1 MQQTARKNE
10 WPLDKMCLHCDVTR
24 KQKEEFTVPP
34 REGAYIN
41 GLYMEGAR
49 WDVTSGVVAD
59 SRWKELFFSMPV
71 VFVKAITLDKQET
84 KNMYECPVYRTR
96 ERGPTYIWTFNLK
109 TRDKPTK
116 WTLAGV
122 AILLQI

>member
-1 MQQTARKNE
+1 M
-10 WPLDKMCLHCDVTR
+10 
-24 KQKEEFTVPP
+24 
-34 REGAYIN
+34 N

-49 WDVTSGVVAD
+49 WDVPIGIITD
-59 SRWKELFFSMPV
+59 SRHKELFSLMPI
-71 VFVKAITLDKQET
+71 VFVKAITQDKLET

-96 ERGPTYIWTFNLK
+96 MRGPTYIWTFNLK
-109 TRDKPTK
+109 TREKPTK

>member
-1 MQQTARKNE
+1 M
-10 WPLDKMCLHCDVTR
+10 
-24 KQKEEFTVPP
+24 PP
-34 REGAYIN
+34 REGVYVN

-49 WDVTSGVVAD
+49 WEVASGIITD
-59 SRWKELFFSMPV
+59 SRLKELFFPMPV
-71 VFVKAITLDKQET
+71 VFVKAITQDKKET

-96 ERGPTYIWTFNLK
+96 TRGPTYIWTFNLK
-109 TRDKPTK
+109 TRDKPAK

>member
-1 MQQTARKNE
+1 M
-10 WPLDKMCLHCDVTR
+10 
-24 KQKEEFTVPP
+24 PP
-34 REGAYIN
+34 REGAYVN

-49 WDVTSGVVAD
+49 WDVASGVIAD
-59 SRWKELFFSMPV
+59 CRLKELFSLMPV
-71 VFVKAITLDKQET
+71 VFVKAITQDKQET

-96 ERGPTYIWTFNLK
+96 TRGPTYIWTFNLK
-109 TRDKPTK
+109 TREKPTK